1 MKVFRR
7 RIQDSAAG
15 PTSFLA
21 DGAKFVG
28 SLSGKGTFIFCGTVE
43 ADCDIAG
50 TVTVAAGG
58 RWAGT
63 LKATNVIIA
72 GTVEGDV
79 VAAER
84 VEIAGTAQVTGSL
97 TGHSIAVAEG
107 AVIAGGLKVT
117 SGRQPTQFTEKR
129 QVAAD

>member
-21 DGAKFVG
+21 DGSKFVG

-43 ADCDIAG
+43 ADCDIVG

-58 RWAGT
+58 RWAGK

-79 VAAER
+79 IASER
-84 VEIAGTAQVTGSL
+84 VEIAGTAHVTGSL

-107 AVIAGGLKVT
+107 AVIEGGLKVT
-117 SGRQPTQFTEKR
+117 SGQQPTQFTEKR
-129 QVAAD
+129 QAAAD